1 MQVDWM
7 TDVAERLFAS
17 KANNS
22 RAALR
27 MKIYKRLLLER
38 QDRAITL

>member
-7 TDVAERLFAS
+7 TDVARTLFAS

-22 RAALR
+22 RARARGALTCSAR
-27 MKIYKRLLLER
+27 SLKSELYML
-38 QDRAITL
+38 